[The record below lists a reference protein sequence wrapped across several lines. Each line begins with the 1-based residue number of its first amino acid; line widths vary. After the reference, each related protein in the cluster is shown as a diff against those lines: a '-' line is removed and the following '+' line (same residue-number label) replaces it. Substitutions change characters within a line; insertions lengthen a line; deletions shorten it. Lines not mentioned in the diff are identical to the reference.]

1 MYTQEEAQL
10 AQTAKANWY
19 DRARFE
25 AEILPKFRAW
35 EIDVEGNIQEAP
47 AKPKSMADVIGW
59 TAKGNIQK
67 VAETIQ
73 GWTTWAIR
81 WLGNIAS
88 FATRQAAN
96 IPNLA
101 TKLTGQGTPASDFLN
116 PLAQRIS
123 SWAEKLASWI
133 ESTTQTLGGL
143 NPQSPYSKAWQ
154 FAWQTALTAP
164 IGGIASKAVT
174 TAWKVGLGALEWA
187 LQWGTFDVASQWK
200 LWAWAIAGWVLWAGM
215 PAIGSA
221 YNKFSNWVT
230 DKLPK
235 SLVSSGLVTPSALK
249 NASERLSRLADD
261 WVVDMEAA
269 PQWMLSKNL
278 SGSKEK
284 LQTQLT
290 DIIKN
295 SGVQKK
301 ALLANNETSF
311 GTVQAIKDLKKWMRE
326 VLPNFAKISGKKV
339 KPTAW
344 NAELVKEILAFTKN
358 TNPTAKDIERA
369 RSLLGNMWI
378 FTKWGALADSA
389 QKEWLQRVWINVSK
403 FMDKNFKWFR
413 ELNKDIEV
421 ATALKDA
428 IGLKQA
434 QQEASKILTMTNL
447 WTGGAWASYW
457 YAKEWDVSGA
467 LKYGA
472 WAIAGKALLNNPA
485 FTTGLAQTLKSPM
498 LKEWLKQTGKVVKK
512 ALKYAPQVI
521 SNMTQ

>member
-1 MYTQEEAQL
+1 MYTPQEAQL
-10 AQTAKANWY
+10 AQLAKSHWY
-19 DRARFE
+19 DQARFE
-25 AEILPKFRAW
+25 AEILPKFKAG
-35 EIDVEGNIQEAP
+35 EIDAQGNIQEKP
-47 AKPKSMADVIGW
+47 ATPKSMADVIW
-59 TAKGNIQK
+59 DYAKKPEELAQWAVTGAIRGVGNIWGYLTK
-67 VAETIQ
+67 KAGSWIDAVLP
-73 GWTTWAIR
+73 WT
-81 WLGNIAS
+81 
-88 FATRQAAN
+88 
-96 IPNLA
+96 P
-101 TKLTGQGTPASDFLN
+101 
-116 PLAQRIS
+116 IS
-123 SWAEKLASWI
+123 NFTQPIAEKFQAWTEKIAKWI
-133 ESTTQTLGGL
+133 ENINRKDF
-143 NPQSPYSKAWQ
+143 NPESMTSKVGS
-154 FAWQTALTAP
+154 FIWQTALTAP
-164 IGGIASKAVT
+164 IGGIAGKAVT
-174 TAWKVGLGALEWA
+174 TAWKIGLWALEGALQGW
-187 LQWGTFDVASQWK
+187 TYDVASQGK
-200 LWAWAIAGWVLWAGM
+200 LGTWAIAWGV
-215 PAIGSA
+215 IGGASPLVWKA
-221 YNKFSNWVT
+221 YNKLSNWVT

-235 SLVSSGLVTPSALK
+235 SLISSGLVTPSALK

-261 WVVDMEAA
+261 GVVDMEAA

-278 SGSKEK
+278 SGNKEK
-284 LQTQLT
+284 LQQQLT

-301 ALLANNETSF
+301 SLLANNKTSF
-311 GTVQAIKDLKKWMRE
+311 GTVQAVKDLKKGMRE

-344 NAELVKEILAFTKN
+344 NAELVKEILSFTKN

-369 RSLLGNMWI
+369 RSLLGNMGI

-457 YAKEWDVSGA
+457 YAKEWDVKWA

-472 WAIAGKALLNNPA
+472 GALIGKGLINNPA
-485 FTTGLAQTLKSPM
+485 FTTWLAQTLKSPM
-498 LKEWLKQTGKVVKK
+498 LKEWLKKTGKVAKK
-512 ALKYAPQVI
+512 ALKYVPQVI
-521 SNMTQ
+521 SKMTQ

>member
-1 MYTQEEAQL
+1 MGKYDKYRQETSESDFKYADIVN
-10 AQTAKANWY
+10 KYKN
-19 DRARFE
+19 
-25 AEILPKFRAW
+25 
-35 EIDVEGNIQEAP
+35 P
-47 AKPKSMADVIGW
+47 APKSMADVIWGY
-59 TAKGNIQK
+59 AKK
-67 VAETIQ
+67 PLEFTQ
-73 GWTTWAIR
+73 GAVTGAIR
-81 WLGNIAS
+81 WAGNIAW
-88 FATRQAAN
+88 FATRNVGRGLDAVLPWTPVQDIMRPAWEKVQA
-96 IPNLA
+96 
-101 TKLTGQGTPASDFLN
+101 
-116 PLAQRIS
+116 
-123 SWAEKLASWI
+123 WAEKLASTI
-133 ESTTQTLGGL
+133 EGINRPDF
-143 NPQSPYSKAWQ
+143 NPESLTSKAGEFSWQ
-154 FAWQTALTAP
+154 VALTAP

-174 TAWKVGLGALEWA
+174 TAGKVGLGALEWV
-187 LQWGTFDVASQWK
+187 LQWWTFDVASQWK

-221 YNKFSNWVT
+221 YNKLSNWVT